1 MYVYGVWRDIDRSF
15 NEILFWY
22 ENGNYSQG
30 FDQRIFND
38 AKNSVNNFM
47 NKRYGKTIEKI

>member
-22 ENGNYSQG
+22 ENGNHSQG
-30 FDQRIFND
+30 FD
-38 AKNSVNNFM
+38 
-47 NKRYGKTIEKI
+47 KIVSNVMCF